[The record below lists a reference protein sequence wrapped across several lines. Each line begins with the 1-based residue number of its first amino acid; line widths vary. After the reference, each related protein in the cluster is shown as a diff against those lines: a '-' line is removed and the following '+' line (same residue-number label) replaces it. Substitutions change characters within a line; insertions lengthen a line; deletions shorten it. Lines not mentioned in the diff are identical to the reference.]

1 MVSAKYDYVFK
12 SLMANETVRK
22 YFLSDVLNIPLES
35 IKYARLVSPFLW
47 KRYARQKQ
55 GILDILL
62 ILNDDTKVNIELQI
76 IVLKYWDRRCMFY
89 LAKMFTE
96 DLLVGENYIK
106 LKKCISIS
114 ILDFD
119 LDKSAKYHRVYHM
132 RDEEG
137 VQFSDLW
144 EIHIVELG
152 KKLDGSGRVDDW
164 IRLINAETE
173 KELSM
178 IKTGNAGIMEAISEL
193 KQMSL
198 SKRLRAL
205 YDARMKEIRDR
216 NARDEYVRD
225 EGIAIGESKG
235 ECKKLI
241 DLVRRMMIRK
251 MSAAEIS
258 ELLEEDNDSI
268 TNIYTLLK
276 DHPDWDDEKI
286 YHNLH

>member
-1 MVSAKYDYVFK
+1 
-12 SLMANETVRK
+12 
-22 YFLSDVLNIPLES
+22 
-35 IKYARLVSPFLW
+35 
-47 KRYARQKQ
+47 
-55 GILDILL
+55 
-62 ILNDDTKVNIELQI
+62 
-76 IVLKYWDRRCMFY
+76 
-89 LAKMFTE
+89 
-96 DLLVGENYIK
+96 
-106 LKKCISIS
+106 
-114 ILDFD
+114 

-144 EIHIVELG
+144 EIHIIELG
-152 KKLDGSGRVDDW
+152 KKLDGNGRVDDW

-173 KELSM
+173 KELNM

-205 YDARMKEIRDR
+205 YDAHMKEIRDR
-216 NARDEYVRD
+216 NAHDEYVRD
-225 EGIAIGESKG
+225 EGFEIGKECGIAIGEERGIAIGEERGITIGESKG
-235 ECKKLI
+235 EGKKLI
-241 DLVRRMMIRK
+241 GLVRRKMIK
-251 MSAAEIS
+251 KLSAAEIA

-268 TNIYTLLK
+268 TKIYTLLK

>member
-1 MVSAKYDYVFK
+1 
-12 SLMANETVRK
+12 
-22 YFLSDVLNIPLES
+22 
-35 IKYARLVSPFLW
+35 
-47 KRYARQKQ
+47 
-55 GILDILL
+55 
-62 ILNDDTKVNIELQI
+62 
-76 IVLKYWDRRCMFY
+76 MFY

-96 DLLVGENYIK
+96 DLMVGENYTK

-144 EIHIVELG
+144 EIHIIELG
-152 KKLDGSGRVDDW
+152 KKLDGNGRVDDW

-173 KELSM
+173 KELNM
-178 IKTGNAGIMEAISEL
+178 IKTGNAGIMEAIREL

-216 NARDEYVRD
+216 NAHDEYVRD
-225 EGIAIGESKG
+225 EGIAIGEKRGIAIGEERGIAIGEERGIAIGEERGMTIGEPKG

-241 DLVRRMMIRK
+241 GLVRRK
-251 MSAAEIS
+251 MVRRLSAAEIA
-258 ELLEEDNDSI
+258 ELLEEDYDSV
-268 TNIYTLLK
+268 TRIYALLK

>member
-1 MVSAKYDYVFK
+1 
-12 SLMANETVRK
+12 
-22 YFLSDVLNIPLES
+22 
-35 IKYARLVSPFLW
+35 
-47 KRYARQKQ
+47 
-55 GILDILL
+55 
-62 ILNDDTKVNIELQI
+62 
-76 IVLKYWDRRCMFY
+76 
-89 LAKMFTE
+89 
-96 DLLVGENYIK
+96 
-106 LKKCISIS
+106 
-114 ILDFD
+114 

-144 EIHIVELG
+144 EIHIIELG

-216 NARDEYVRD
+216 NAHDEYVRD
-225 EGIAIGESKG
+225 EGIAIGEERGIAIG
-235 ECKKLI
+235 EERGMIIGESKKLI
-241 DLVRRMMIRK
+241 GLVRRKMARK
-251 MSAAEIS
+251 LSAAEIA
-258 ELLEEDNDSI
+258 ELLEEDNELV
-268 TNIYTLLK
+268 TRIYTLVK

-286 YHNLH
+286 YRNLH